1 MVILVQ
7 YIYTENHYLVYLK
20 LIYVTYLSVKKRDED
35 KVELSDFFHIFSCI
49 NSKNKKTFVTKN
61 QLRELP
67 GTYLYDMVLKTP
79 NIYK

>member
-49 NSKNKKTFVTKN
+49 NSKN
-61 QLRELP
+61 
-67 GTYLYDMVLKTP
+67 
-79 NIYK
+79 